1 MLALCRHGRFSCG
14 TVAGDAG
21 IVPAGRVG
29 MGRTRCEYCGGDVES
44 AGIGGTV
51 CNADRGPNDE
61 GPSRGDVAATAL
73 LQSRAVPS
81 FGRVPCNICGDAMT
95 LDTDHREMLADGT
108 GWDGAVCADCMVDGG
123 HDAGDVVAA
132 AERRRTADHPA
143 NADRYR
149 R

>member
-1 MLALCRHGRFSCG
+1 
-14 TVAGDAG
+14 
-21 IVPAGRVG
+21 
-29 MGRTRCEYCGGDVES
+29 MGRTRCEYCGGDVEAAAYGS
-44 AGIGGTV
+44 RI
-51 CNADRGPNDE
+51 CNADRGPNDD
-61 GPSRGDVAATAL
+61 GPAFFSHYAL
-73 LQSRAVPS
+73 PPS
-81 FGRVPCNICGDAMT
+81 FDRVPCNICGDEMT
-95 LDTDHREMLADGT
+95 LDTEHREMLADGT

>member
-1 MLALCRHGRFSCG
+1 
-14 TVAGDAG
+14 
-21 IVPAGRVG
+21 

-44 AGIGGTV
+44 AGIGGTI
-51 CNADRGPNDE
+51 CNADRGPNDD
-61 GPSRGDVAATAL
+61 GPAFIAT
-73 LQSRAVPS
+73 PIT
-81 FGRVPCNICGDAMT
+81 FDRVPCNICGDTMT
-95 LDTDHREMLADGT
+95 LDTEHCEMLADGT
-108 GWDGAVCADCMVDGG
+108 GWDGAVCADCTVDGG